1 MGVCFL
7 CDAKLY
13 GERTRVCSSITPHSN
28 VPYPEKIVELMGDEF
43 VVIVTPADHMCKKCT
58 SLLTHMDKLENDLK
72 LVKNAMLSYI
82 QKKYGILPP
91 DQAVKGVEIVNGHLK
106 TEEPLEQGQR
116 KVPSGLT
123 VSPTVT
129 TAAIATPVQ
138 TPLKLIKTQQ
148 QQQHQPQQ
156 QQQQQPSSTQQ
167 ESTNKMKIYKCG
179 FCTFQSKELGHVR
192 FHMRTHMNKKEPE
205 KPIINQAAAKA
216 LTPVPQP
223 KKRLYR
229 CQVCSKS
236 FDSRINCL
244 DHIQKDHNQPTPSTS
259 NGERE
264 TEDSRPVTTKVIK
277 SEPSKTQDQQAETP
291 MDVDENQQDNNKG
304 TVDTDMMLND
314 NVPTEE
320 SASVE
325 QEEGTEIAG
334 EGEGDETE
342 NSQEGKTVKEAKS
355 KKKPEPAQEEAA
367 TAEEEEDDEENTAAP
382 EQEEADQETPDSVE
396 KEVEEDNA
404 NVENKTGDLDI
415 ESMLAA
421 IHNDNPTSSGD
432 TQNKD

>member
-1 MGVCFL
+1 MG
-7 CDAKLY
+7 
-13 GERTRVCSSITPHSN
+13 E
-28 VPYPEKIVELMGDEF
+28 EF
-43 VVIVTPADHMCKKCT
+43 VVIVTPTDHMCKKCT

-106 TEEPLEQGQR
+106 AEEQLEQGQR

-123 VSPTVT
+123 VGVSPTVT
-129 TAAIATPVQ
+129 PAAVVTPVQ
-138 TPLKLIKTQQ
+138 TPLKLLKTQQQ

-156 QQQQQPSSTQQ
+156 HQSQQQHHHQQQPPPQQ

-205 KPIINQAAAKA
+205 KPILNQAAAKT
-216 LTPVPQP
+216 LTPVPQQ

-264 TEDSRPVTTKVIK
+264 TEDSRPVATKVIK
-277 SEPSKTQDQQAETP
+277 SEPSKAQDNNEQAETP

-314 NVPTEE
+314 NVPVEGSADVDEQVEE
-320 SASVE
+320 PE
-325 QEEGTEIAG
+325 NAG
-334 EGEGDETE
+334 GGEETE
-342 NSQEGKTVKEAKS
+342 NSQEDTSPKDAKS
-355 KKKPEPAQEEAA
+355 KKKSEPAQEEAA
-367 TAEEEEDDEENTAAP
+367 EVEEDEEDTAVP

-396 KEVEEDNA
+396 KEVNEDA

-421 IHNDNPTSSGD
+421 IHNDNPPTNSGD
-432 TQNKD
+432 SQSKA

>member
-28 VPYPEKIVELMGDEF
+28 IPYPEKIVELLGDEF

-106 TEEPLEQGQR
+106 AEEQLEQGQR

-123 VSPTVT
+123 VGVSPTST
-129 TAAIATPVQ
+129 TAPSVTSVQ
-138 TPLKLIKTQQ
+138 TPLKMLKTQQ
-148 QQQHQPQQ
+148 QHQHQPQHHQ
-156 QQQQQPSSTQQ
+156 QQSSQQDG
-167 ESTNKMKIYKCG
+167 TNKMKIYKCG

-205 KPIINQAAAKA
+205 KPILNQSAAKA
-216 LTPVPQP
+216 LTPAPPQQ

-236 FDSRINCL
+236 FDSRMNCL
-244 DHIQKDHNQPTPSTS
+244 DHIQKDHNQPTASTS

-264 TEDSRPVTTKVIK
+264 TEDSRSVTTSKTIK
-277 SEPSKTQDQQAETP
+277 TEPSKTQENNQQEETP
-291 MDVDENQQDNNKG
+291 MDVDDNQENKQG
-304 TVDTDMMLND
+304 IVDTDMMLND
-314 NVPTEE
+314 NVPTEG
-320 SASVE
+320 SGDNE
-325 QEEGTEIAG
+325 QEEETENAG
-334 EGEGDETE
+334 EEEETE
-342 NSQEGKTVKEAKS
+342 NSQDNKTVKEAKLI
-355 KKKPEPAQEEAA
+355 KKSESGQ
-367 TAEEEEDDEENTAAP
+367 EEDDDEDTPMP
-382 EQEEADQETPDSVE
+382 EQEEEADQDAPDSVE
-396 KEVEEDNA
+396 KDVDEDNS

-421 IHNDNPTSSGD
+421 IHNDTPTSSED
-432 TQNKD
+432 SQNKS

>member
-1 MGVCFL
+1 MGLCFL
-7 CDAKLY
+7 CDAKLF

-28 VPYPEKIVELMGDEF
+28 VPYPEKIVELLGDEF

-106 TEEPLEQGQR
+106 AEEQLEQGQR

-123 VSPTVT
+123 VGVSPTVT
-129 TAAIATPVQ
+129 TAAASSVQ
-138 TPLKLIKTQQ
+138 TPLKMLKTQQQ
-148 QQQHQPQQ
+148 QQQHQPQHHQ
-156 QQQQQPSSTQQ
+156 QQSPQQDGA
-167 ESTNKMKIYKCG
+167 NKMKIYKCG

-205 KPIINQAAAKA
+205 KPILNQSAAKA
-216 LTPVPQP
+216 LTPVPQQ

-236 FDSRINCL
+236 FDSRMNCL
-244 DHIQKDHNQPTPSTS
+244 DHIQKDHNQPTASTS

-264 TEDSRPVTTKVIK
+264 TEDSRQVTTTTKAIK
-277 SEPSKTQDQQAETP
+277 PEPSKTQENNQQAETP
-291 MDVDENQQDNNKG
+291 MDVDDNQSSHKQG

-314 NVPTEE
+314 NVPTEG
-320 SASVE
+320 SANTE
-325 QEEGTEIAG
+325 QEEETENAG
-334 EGEGDETE
+334 EEEETE
-342 NSQEGKTVKEAKS
+342 NSQDNKTVKEAKS
-355 KKKPEPAQEEAA
+355 LKKSESGQEEA
-367 TAEEEEDDEENTAAP
+367 TGEEERDEEDTAVP
-382 EQEEADQETPDSVE
+382 EQEEPDQEIPDSVE
-396 KEVEEDNA
+396 KDVDEDSA

-421 IHNDNPTSSGD
+421 IHNDNPTNSEDSE
-432 TQNKD
+432 NKV